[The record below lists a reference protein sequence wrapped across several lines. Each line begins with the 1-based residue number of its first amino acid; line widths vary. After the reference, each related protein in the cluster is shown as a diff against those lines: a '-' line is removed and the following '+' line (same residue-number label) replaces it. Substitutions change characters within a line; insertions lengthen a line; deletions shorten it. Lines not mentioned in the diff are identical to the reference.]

1 MQTTLKFTRKS
12 AVEDTSGE
20 SDSYESD
27 DKSDVESSVDTS
39 AGHSGGVVTSSSS
52 DDIVKDL
59 PTYWSKK
66 MWMNK
71 KSLYPWLFR
80 AQPRILT

>member
-39 AGHSGGVVTSSSS
+39 AGLRHSGGVVTSSSR

-59 PTYWSKK
+59 PTC
-66 MWMNK
+66 
-71 KSLYPWLFR
+71 
-80 AQPRILT
+80 